1 MAEDITARLEG
12 LLEEVRELIRQ
23 RTERIEE
30 LKTEITELEEANDE
44 LKAQVAGLFGDI
56 EE

>member
-1 MAEDITARLEG
+1 MSEDITARLEG

-23 RTERIEE
+23 RQERIEE
-30 LKTEITELEEANDE
+30 LKTEITELEDANEE
-44 LKAQVAGLFGDI
+44 LQKQVSGLFGDL

>member
-12 LLEEVRELIRQ
+12 LLEEVRNLIQQ
-23 RTERIEE
+23 RNDRIEE
-30 LKTEITELEEANDE
+30 LKTEITELEEANEE

>member
-12 LLEEVRELIRQ
+12 LLEEVRNLIQQ

-30 LKTEITELEEANDE
+30 LKTEITELEEANEE

>member
-30 LKTEITELEEANDE
+30 LKTEITELEEANEE